1 MEEQRYLSLR
11 KFFFWIF
18 LSLFTVFTPMIVF
31 YSLGYKLD
39 VREKRFLKTG
49 TISIKTFPEN
59 AQLLVN
65 NSKEDKLTPC
75 VLTELMPRIYDI
87 VLEKEGFYPYQF
99 YQEVKPSAVATIDV
113 VLVPKIEGMQK
124 VRFPYNTYKFF
135 LSKRLLG
142 EKIFL
147 FTDQGIFLMEK
158 DFKNVQ
164 RLSSFDIGLA
174 AGQSL
179 KGIIES
185 NNRLLFWNADA
196 VWMVNLSFFGQNPEV
211 PVTVVYTA
219 KDAIKNVFVGLKEQ
233 YLIVYDG
240 EGVLASDINNSDAAF
255 TVLSLREKDSEV
267 FYDSGTE
274 TLYVRRM
281 IPQGQSFSLF
291 KVEFLPLL
299 QEKVRNEKVF

>member
-1 MEEQRYLSLR
+1 M
-11 KFFFWIF
+11 
-18 LSLFTVFTPMIVF
+18 
-31 YSLGYKLD
+31 D
-39 VREKRFLKTG
+39 
-49 TISIKTFPEN
+49 
-59 AQLLVN
+59 
-65 NSKEDKLTPC
+65 
-75 VLTELMPRIYDI
+75 
-87 VLEKEGFYPYQF
+87 
-99 YQEVKPSAVATIDV
+99 
-113 VLVPKIEGMQK
+113 
-124 VRFPYNTYKFF
+124 
-135 LSKRLLG
+135 
-142 EKIFL
+142 
-147 FTDQGIFLMEK
+147 
-158 DFKNVQ
+158 
-164 RLSSFDIGLA
+164 
-174 AGQSL
+174 GQS
-179 KGIIES
+179 
-185 NNRLLFWNADA
+185 F
-196 VWMVNLSFFGQNPEV
+196 VFGQKPEV